1 VEGLHTVGDIFIK
14 DKCQLCVKLCVA
26 LLFMH
31 LFLWVFPVYVACV
44 FLLLFLCMNLCICR
58 VFVCFNFVY
67 SSKFLMWHSP
77 VGWLGMLHPISA
89 AEFTRN

>member
-44 FLLLFLCMNLCICR
+44 FLLLFCMNLCICR
-58 VFVCFNFVY
+58 VFVCFNLV
-67 SSKFLMWHSP
+67 SKFKFLVGIAQLVVGDATMWYQSSSFQH
-77 VGWLGMLHPISA
+77 
-89 AEFTRN
+89 